1 MDELNV
7 LRDQIRGLMNSMS
20 DHLSTGSCKDFPE
33 YTRCCGVI
41 EGLAMAERELLDL
54 KKKVEDAL

>member
-7 LRDQIRGLMNSMS
+7 LQQQILALMNSMS

-33 YTRCCGVI
+33 YMRCCGVI
-41 EGLAMAERELLDL
+41 EGLATAERELLDL
-54 KKKVEDAL
+54 KKKIEDV

>member
-1 MDELNV
+1 MDELDF
-7 LRDQIRGLMNSMS
+7 LRDQIQVLMDSMR
-20 DHLSTGSCKDFPE
+20 DHLSTGSCKDFSE

-54 KKKVEDAL
+54 KKKVEDVL